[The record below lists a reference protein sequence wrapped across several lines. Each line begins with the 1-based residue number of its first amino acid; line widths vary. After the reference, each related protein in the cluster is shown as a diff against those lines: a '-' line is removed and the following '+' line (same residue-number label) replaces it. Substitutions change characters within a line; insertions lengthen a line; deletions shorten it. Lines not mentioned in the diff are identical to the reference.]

1 MEENK
6 NQSNS
11 VTGLNINNGKL
22 SFVDPKEIMKVAE
35 IKQGQKVAD
44 FGCGPGYFSLPAA
57 ESVGEGGMVY
67 AFDVLPSALEAIA
80 GRIKIKNIDNVI
92 VKRVNL
98 EKENGT
104 GLENDSVD
112 WVILKD
118 VLFQNKNKN
127 SILKEAKRI
136 LKSGGNVLIME
147 WNENI
152 FIGPEKKV
160 RVSKKELT
168 EAVFDEG
175 FVFKKQAN
183 AGDYHYIVI
192 ASKV

>member
-6 NQSNS
+6 NQSS
-11 VTGLNINNGKL
+11 EVDSFNIINEKL
-22 SFVDPKEIMKVAE
+22 SFVDPKEIIKIAE
-35 IKQGQKVAD
+35 IKSGQKVAD

-57 ESVGEGGMVY
+57 EAVGEGGIVY

-80 GRIKIKNIDNVI
+80 GRVKIKNIDNVI
-92 VKRVNL
+92 AKRVNL

-118 VLFQNKNKN
+118 MLFQNKNKN

-152 FIGPEKKV
+152 FIGPEKKI
-160 RVSKKELT
+160 RVSKEELT

-175 FVFKKQAN
+175 FVFKKQSN

-192 ASKV
+192 ASKI